1 MMIIPVTG
9 DRVELSR
16 PLTDGAKIAVAS
28 IAIKTDAGFS
38 SPDYKMTISLL
49 QGGQWEETMVYT
61 LGASEIT
68 TFRGFKIALFEAP
81 IKIRDRRVIRGILS
95 RITESS
101 GKLYLKPGSHP
112 TFRLEVNRG
121 LSTALGLTFLSYTI
135 SDSGD
140 LYPEEPSRGV
150 IFFHNARTSLTRC
163 PQVDLTKHLDNNL
176 MTFNFKKYNERP
188 EYKEC
193 DMLSFFSLTPG
204 AHRILTFSCSPG
216 ISIVCLTLYILEK

>member
-16 PLTDGAKIAVAS
+16 PLPDGAKIAVAS
-28 IAIKTDAGFS
+28 IAIRSDAGFS

-49 QGGQWEETMVYT
+49 QGSEWVETKVYT
-61 LGASEIT
+61 VAASEIT
-68 TFRGFKIALFEAP
+68 TFRGFKVALYEDP
-81 IKIRDRRVIRGILS
+81 IKISDRRVIRGILS
-95 RITESS
+95 RITERS

-112 TFRLEVNRG
+112 TFRLGVNKA
-121 LSTALGLTFLSYTI
+121 LSTALGLTFPSYTI

-140 LYPEEPSRGV
+140 LYPEDSSRGV
-150 IFFHNARTSLTRC
+150 IFFHNTRTSLTRC

-176 MTFNFKKYNERP
+176 MTFHFKKYNESP
-188 EYKEC
+188 EYKES
-193 DMLSFFSLTPG
+193 DMLSFFSLAPG